1 MSSTSLVSLSSAIS
15 NRLKLIL
22 SSTQRRNE
30 DEEERGEDERLLALP
45 AVAALADLA
54 AQRELEWAGAQPV
67 GVCPDAVRRE
77 AARLVVVR
85 LAAADL
91 AAGSNG
97 RA

>member
-30 DEEERGEDERLLALP
+30 EERGEDERLLALP
-45 AVAALADLA
+45 AVAALADLE
-54 AQRELEWAGAQPV
+54 AQRERGWAGAEPV
-67 GVCPDAVRRE
+67 GVCPDAVRRD

-85 LAAADL
+85 RAAADL